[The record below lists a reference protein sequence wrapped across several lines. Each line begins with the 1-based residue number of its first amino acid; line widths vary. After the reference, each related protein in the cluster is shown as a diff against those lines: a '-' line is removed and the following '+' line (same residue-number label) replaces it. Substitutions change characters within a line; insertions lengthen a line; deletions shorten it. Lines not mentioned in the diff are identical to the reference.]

1 MLFRFNKMIE
11 KKMNNMVKHISE
23 SGNFLLELQRI
34 STALERANSL
44 KEIELRQHRLNIE
57 SNLLIKKNQ
66 DNENVIMSELAE
78 LENDTCRI
86 KEF

>member
-1 MLFRFNKMIE
+1 METKPI
-11 KKMNNMVKHISE
+11 NNIVKQISG

-44 KEIELRQHRLNIE
+44 KEIELKQGRLNIE
-57 SNLLIKKNQ
+57 SNILIKKQQ

-78 LENDTCRI
+78 LETDIIRI
-86 KEF
+86 E